1 MSSMKKINCVYAKN
15 KLDFKKYCKNSSAEE
30 VVSYYDIISK
40 LIKNDIDGIKPSELV
55 INSYIRK
62 KLFKAVTDSDYI
74 LYALKN
80 LDGETVD
87 SIRSLITEVYE
98 SEIVFMLTI
107 VNHKKNGVEVPE
119 EIVSRFDEVVLIEYG
134 QS

>member
-1 MSSMKKINCVYAKN
+1 MKKINCVYAKN

-62 KLFKAVTDSDYI
+62 KLFKAVTDADYI

-87 SIRSLITEVYE
+87 SIRSLVTEIYE
-98 SEIVFMLTI
+98 NEIIFTLTI
-107 VNHKKNGVEVPE
+107 VNCKKNSVEISD
-119 EIVSRFDEVVLIEYG
+119 EISSRFDEVVLVEYA